1 MRLAVELGA
10 DLELARLEVDL
21 PELAAELAA
30 LADEL
35 AVDLE
40 LARLEVD
47 FSF

>member
-1 MRLAVELGA
+1 MRLAVELDA
-10 DLELARLEVDL
+10 DLELARFEVVL

-30 LADEL
+30 LVDEL
-35 AVDLE
+35 VADLE

>member
-10 DLELARLEVDL
+10 DLELARLEAAL

-35 AVDLE
+35 TADLE

>member
-10 DLELARLEVDL
+10 DLELARLEVVL

-30 LADEL
+30 
-35 AVDLE
+35 DLE

-47 FSF
+47 FFF